1 MTNNISQ
8 KPLLLPYI
16 TLLYLLFY
24 LYSSL
29 SSIFWKF
36 SIFYGVFLTGIFI
49 YVLIKSPALYLRN
62 SITTKQHNSVC
73 LWLMAFPLYCMP
85 IGESFAL
92 IISTCAISILTLITQ
107 INQQFNPQIKE
118 FNIKDF
124 FSENITYIVLYGGI
138 SFMPLI
144 AYDIY
149 SIEQAHIAPTYHLFT
164 LCFIVGLFSL
174 NITSLYNHSPK
185 IAGLIFTSLVWY
197 FFKTIDNFSL
207 SISCI
212 VGIPFL
218 LILMYR
224 AIPIHT
230 QFFTKKNEICK
241 FCIGILLPII
251 QIVSFYIQ
259 EDATI
264 PSNIII
270 SQIVL
275 GIVVSFFWHKQSF
288 NKKWKFNAKYFM
300 LSGIITLPIILSTV
314 YTTFSI
320 NNINSI
326 FYGIFN
332 KFIVITI
339 FLYIILSKT
348 RNSFYVALAIFM
360 INSSVD
366 IAIEFSKGGL
376 QNYLKWIPDVWNNN
390 IIFTIKYTLFFY
402 LVVNYRSI
410 YNYFVD
416 KNTNRT
422 LNIYKRL
429 LIALVHSSLLVL
441 FTWLLGFCYYNCTIH
456 DFTKTS
462 NIIIIVFLNSII
474 FKPSY
479 KQCVLVYIVT
489 TLFLFNEMIVLQN
502 DSDSFCNINYFK
514 YYTLFYTIYVSILVF
529 AAICYLLNCKGKIS
543 FKQLLQV
550 PIAIYA
556 IKMAI
561 AIPLCFVSFS
571 GITYLLTQ
579 TSSLCETLTIE
590 KAMSIA
596 SSCGFACILWL
607 GIASRKTSN

>member
-164 LCFIVGLFSL
+164 LCFVLGLFSL
-174 NITSLYNHSPK
+174 NITSLYNHSKK
-185 IAGLIFTSLVWY
+185 IAGLIFASLVWY
-197 FFKTIDNFSL
+197 FYKTIDNFSL
-207 SISCI
+207 SIGCI
-212 VGIPFL
+212 VGATFL

-224 AIPIHT
+224 TIPIHT
-230 QFFTKKNEICK
+230 TKKNEICK

-259 EDATI
+259 ENATI
-264 PSNIII
+264 PNIIII

-288 NKKWKFNAKYFM
+288 NKKWNFNAKYFM
-300 LSGIITLPIILSTV
+300 LSGIITLPIILLTV
-314 YTTFSI
+314 DTTFSI

-360 INSSVD
+360 ISSSVD

-376 QNYLKWIPDVWNNN
+376 QNYIKWIPDVWNNN

-402 LVVNYRSI
+402 LVVNYKSI

-456 DFTKTS
+456 DFTHTS
-462 NIIIIVFLNSII
+462 DIVIFVFLHSII

-479 KQCVLVYIVT
+479 KQCVLLYIVT
-489 TLFLFNEMIVLQN
+489 TLFLFKEMIVLPHN
-502 DSDSFCNINYFK
+502 NDSFCDINYLK
-514 YYTLFYTIYVSILVF
+514 YYTLFYSLYLSILLF
-529 AAICYLLNCKGKIS
+529 TAICYLLSNKDIIPL
-543 FKQLLQV
+543 KQLLQI
-550 PIAIYA
+550 PIVIYA
-556 IKMAI
+556 IKLAI
-561 AIPLCFVSFS
+561 AIPLCFVLFNF
-571 GITYLLTQ
+571 ITYLLTQ
-579 TSSLCETLTIE
+579 TSSICEILTIQRL
-590 KAMSIA
+590 MNITST
-596 SSCGFACILWL
+596 CCFACLLSLSI
-607 GIASRKTSN
+607 IIFNSSNKT

>member
-164 LCFIVGLFSL
+164 LCFVLGLFSL
-174 NITSLYNHSPK
+174 NITSLYNHSKK
-185 IAGLIFTSLVWY
+185 IAGLIFASLVWY

-207 SISCI
+207 SIGCI
-212 VGIPFL
+212 VGATFL

-224 AIPIHT
+224 TIPIHT
-230 QFFTKKNEICK
+230 TKKNEICK

-259 EDATI
+259 ENATI
-264 PSNIII
+264 PNIIII

-288 NKKWKFNAKYFM
+288 NKKWNFNAKYFM
-300 LSGIITLPIILSTV
+300 LSGIITLPIILLTV
-314 YTTFSI
+314 DTTFSI

-360 INSSVD
+360 ISSSVD

-376 QNYLKWIPDVWNNN
+376 QNYIKWIPDVWNNN

-402 LVVNYRSI
+402 LVVNYKSI

-456 DFTKTS
+456 DFTHTS
-462 NIIIIVFLNSII
+462 DIVIIVFLHSII

-479 KQCVLVYIVT
+479 KQCVLLYIVT
-489 TLFLFNEMIVLQN
+489 TLFLFKEMIVLPHN
-502 DSDSFCNINYFK
+502 SDSFCDINYLK
-514 YYTLFYTIYVSILVF
+514 YYTLFYSLYLSILLF
-529 AAICYLLNCKGKIS
+529 TAICYLLSNKDIIPI
-543 FKQLLQV
+543 KQLLQI

-556 IKMAI
+556 IKLAI
-561 AIPLCFVSFS
+561 AIPLCFVLFNF
-571 GITYLLTQ
+571 ITYLLTQ
-579 TSSLCETLTIE
+579 TSSICEILTI
-590 KAMSIA
+590 KRLMNITST
-596 SSCGFACILWL
+596 CCFACLLSLSIT
-607 GIASRKTSN
+607 IFNRSNKT